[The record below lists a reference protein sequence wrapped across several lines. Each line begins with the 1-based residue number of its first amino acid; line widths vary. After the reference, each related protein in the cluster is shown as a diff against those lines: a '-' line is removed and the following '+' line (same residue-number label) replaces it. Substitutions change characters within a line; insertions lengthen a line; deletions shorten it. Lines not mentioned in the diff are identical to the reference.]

1 VTTTLDLPAV
11 ATDGLGKRFGS
22 KWALKDCTIRVP
34 SGRVSALV
42 GPNGAG
48 KTTLLRMLVGLSEP
62 TAGSA
67 SVEGR
72 APGADAEFL
81 ASIGYLAQEA
91 PLYRRLTVADH
102 LDIGRHL
109 NPRWHDATARDRLS
123 SLGIPF
129 EQRVDTLSG
138 GERSQ
143 VALCLALAKR
153 PDVLLLDEPVAALD
167 PLARR
172 EFLASLAAAV
182 GEADGELTVL
192 MSSHLLHDLERVCD
206 HLVLLTASRVQLCDD
221 IDHVLAQHRSL
232 VGPRRALTDVEP
244 SIDVI
249 TATQS
254 DRQTRLLARVD
265 GAVLDPAWEVGDV
278 GLEDIVVAYMSVGGD
293 DTARSLQ
300 LVGGGS

>member
-1 VTTTLDLPAV
+1 VIATLALPAV
-11 ATDGLGKRFGS
+11 ATEGLGKRFGP

-48 KTTLLRMLVGLSEP
+48 KTTLLRMLVGLSQP
-62 TAGSA
+62 TVGSA
-67 SVEGR
+67 SVQGR
-72 APGADAEFL
+72 APGADGDFL
-81 ASIGYLAQEA
+81 SSIGYLAQEA
-91 PLYRRLTVADH
+91 PLYRRLTVEDH

-123 SLGIPF
+123 ALRIPLDR
-129 EQRVDTLSG
+129 RVETLSG

-143 VALCLALAKR
+143 VALGLSLAKR

-182 GEADGELTVL
+182 ADAEGELTVL

-206 HLVLLTASRVQLCDD
+206 HLVLLAASRVQLCDD
-221 IDHVLAQHRSL
+221 IDNVLAQHRSL
-232 VGPRRALTDVEP
+232 VGPRRPLTEVER

-249 TATQS
+249 AATQS
-254 DRQTRLLARVD
+254 DRQTRLLVRVD
-265 GAVLDPAWEVGDV
+265 GAVLDPAWEVSDV
-278 GLEDIVVAYMSVGGD
+278 ALEDIVVGYMALGGD
-293 DTARSLQ
+293 DRARGLQ
-300 LVGGGS
+300 LVGG